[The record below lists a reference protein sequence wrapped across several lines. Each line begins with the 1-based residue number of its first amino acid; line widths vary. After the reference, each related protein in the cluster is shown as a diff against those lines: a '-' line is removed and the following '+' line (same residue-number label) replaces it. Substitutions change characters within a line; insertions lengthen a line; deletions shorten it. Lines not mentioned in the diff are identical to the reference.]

1 MCIFLVDTCRTAWY
15 CLTTTTEQLTKGGGN
30 MTATFEANGKAW
42 KTDED
47 TLNIM
52 REYRNSGNSY
62 MVAAVFEIGVAC
74 GRIVQVA
81 Q

>member
-1 MCIFLVDTCRTAWY
+1 MPHRLVLFNHNDG
-15 CLTTTTEQLTKGGGN
+15 TTNQGGGN

>member
-1 MCIFLVDTCRTAWY
+1 
-15 CLTTTTEQLTKGGGN
+15 